1 MTSTESKPESS
12 ETPKKDEEYKIEL
25 LPEDY
30 PKYDLSFKLIFI
42 GDSSVGKSCLTTKA
56 VKNNFEE
63 YYQATVGFE
72 FLTFNMKVND
82 KVVKLQIWDTCGQE
96 IYKSLISN
104 FYRNSSLAVLVYAI
118 DNKESFNHVENW
130 LNDLKS
136 QANEDV
142 RIFLVGN
149 KSDLEEDRK
158 VSKEEEYKIELL
170 PEDYPQYDLSFK
182 LIFIGDSSVG
192 KSCLTTK
199 AVKNN
204 FEEYYQAT
212 VGFEFLT
219 FNMKVNDKVVKLQI
233 WDTCGQEIYKSLI
246 SNFYRNSSLAV
257 LVYAIDNKESFTH
270 VENWLNDLKSQA
282 NEDVR
287 IFLVGNKADLE
298 EDRKVTKEEG
308 EKYKLDQHLDLFM
321 ETSAKTGQNARNV
334 LVEAA
339 KILYNDYL
347 KFDENNANKPDTP
360 GKKQGVELISKTKKK
375 EGKKCC

>member
-1 MTSTESKPESS
+1 MTTTESKPEAAA
-12 ETPKKDEEYKIEL
+12 ETPKK
-25 LPEDY
+25 
-30 PKYDLSFKLIFI
+30 
-42 GDSSVGKSCLTTKA
+42 
-56 VKNNFEE
+56 
-63 YYQATVGFE
+63 
-72 FLTFNMKVND
+72 
-82 KVVKLQIWDTCGQE
+82 
-96 IYKSLISN
+96 
-104 FYRNSSLAVLVYAI
+104 
-118 DNKESFNHVENW
+118 
-130 LNDLKS
+130 
-136 QANEDV
+136 
-142 RIFLVGN
+142 
-149 KSDLEEDRK
+149 EED
-158 VSKEEEYKIELL
+158 YKIELL

-219 FNMKVNDKVVKLQI
+219 FNMKVNDKVIKLQI

-282 NEDVR
+282 NDDVR

-347 KFDENNANKPDTP
+347 KFNENGANINEMNNNNENGNGNNINNNEEEENEIIQKEKIKQ
-360 GKKQGVELISKTKKK
+360 KKIEELEKQKYSKLQEKYNNNNNNKAHFPFEKVVMPLTMLLLASYFLYFINF
-375 EGKKCC
+375 